1 MSDESNCCLTF
12 LSIFLMICCSTNIIL
27 TSVQLGKQK
36 SYGYDGIL
44 SMLDDNPLLLELNQK
59 KCDNYI
65 SDIKYKKKISKI
77 KTIIALS
84 YNSIVFLYLLVRI
97 KDFKVKCLIDI
108 SFCVIMMVGFIV
120 ELVVVSLSLSYYNQ
134 TDYDS
139 ENFEKCNKINDS
151 FFISEEIFDEAF
163 TEFQWVI
170 NIDKGIISIVCI
182 YFFPI
187 FSYSVLTL
195 IKLSDDFD
203 KHECIDKSFCCIC
216 NCLRNCFCGICDCFS
231 NCCESLG
238 NCCSK
243 CFSGCCENC
252 GQCCAKCC
260 GNDYE
265 SLKEENDNLKK
276 RNREL
281 EKENDNL
288 KKLNE
293 EANNLITERKKERD
307 EIMIL
312 NSNNFIN
319 KTLENKYLEENN
331 NLKERIID
339 YENQLTQLK
348 IDNNNMIMTI
358 KKLKASVLKNSKE
371 KQMKSIP
378 IKKEELQMKAIEF
391 YLRKEKEK
399 DFKNNNNSF
408 LKIFLLKEINEK
420 YGLFLDSENFK
431 KIALYYIKSKL
442 TEYLSDQKNINF
454 KLISDPVIQKDGI
467 TLERSNV
474 IQGNEFVENKL
485 VFKIIE
491 ILNKNKNLQMIDF
504 KTIKTLLKNAKT
516 NNFYDNPVVISNGN
530 NIGETIEGDKYD
542 IQNYKNLVIKNIINE
557 LREFFEDDFF
567 NFQGL
572 DNEDMKKFVDYNN
585 IMIINFMSGDGVIN
599 CGIKCLKTDT
609 FAEVEEKLY
618 EKYEEYRGYNNVFLH
633 SGSTVLRFRT
643 IEENNIK
650 DSDKIIMQVFEE

>member
-1 MSDESNCCLTF
+1 MSNESDCCLTF

-97 KDFKVKCLIDI
+97 KDLKVKCLIDI
-108 SFCVIMMVGFIV
+108 AFCVIMMVGIIV

-187 FSYSVLTL
+187 FSYSILTL

-203 KHECIDKSFCCIC
+203 KHECIDKSFCCVC
-216 NCLRNCFCGICDCFS
+216 GCLRNCFCGICDCFS

-358 KKLKASVLKNSKE
+358 KKLKASVLENSKE
-371 KQMKSIP
+371 KQIKSIP

-442 TEYLSDQKNINF
+442 TEYLSDQKNIDF

-504 KTIKTLLKNAKT
+504 ITIKTLLKNAKT

-530 NIGETIEGDKYD
+530 NIGETIEGDDYD
-542 IQNYKNLVIKNIINE
+542 IQNYKNLVIKKIINE

-572 DNEDMKKFVDYNN
+572 DNKDMKKFVDYNN

-599 CGIKCLKTDT
+599 CGIKCLKTDI
-609 FAEVEEKLY
+609 FVEVEKKLY
-618 EKYEEYRGYNNVFLH
+618 EKYEDYIGYNNVFLH
-633 SGSTVLRFRT
+633 SGNTVLRFKT

-650 DSDKIIMQVFEE
+650 DSDKIIMQVFE

>member
-108 SFCVIMMVGFIV
+108 AFCVIMMVGFIV

-187 FSYSVLTL
+187 FSYSILTL

-307 EIMIL
+307 EIMVL

-358 KKLKASVLKNSKE
+358 KKLKASVLENSKE

-442 TEYLSDQKNINF
+442 TEYLSDQKNIDF

-504 KTIKTLLKNAKT
+504 ITIKTLLKNAKT

-530 NIGETIEGDKYD
+530 NIGETIEGDDYD

-618 EKYEEYRGYNNVFLH
+618 EKYEDYREYNNVFLH
-633 SGSTVLRFRT
+633 SGNTVLRFKT

-650 DSDKIIMQVFEE
+650 DSDKIIMQVFE